1 MSFKISSL
9 EHALA
14 VAAEDVVKAARAV
27 DKFMQKVAAKGLAN
41 QSMIENLTG
50 LVDPQAVPIERAAF
64 AALGLIVKAAADAD
78 AATAAKGLSISLD
91 EQTLADFKAIYA
103 DLSGKAKAIAS
114 A

>member
-1 MSFKISSL
+1 MSFKISSI

-14 VAAEDVVKAARAV
+14 VAAEDVVKGAKAV
-27 DKFMQKVAAKGLAN
+27 DAFIQKVAAIGTKN
-41 QSMIENLTG
+41 QALIENLTG

-64 AALGLIVKAAADAD
+64 AALGLIAKAAADAD
-78 AATAAKGLSISLD
+78 VATAAKGLSISLD

-103 DLSGKAKAIAS
+103 DLSGKAKATVS